1 MVMASANPKRVV
13 LASKVVD
20 QSHLPDKAVHNVE
33 LSESRTTAATI
44 SLTAV
49 SLGSG
54 SVPKLYLSDDVET
67 VPPISG
73 QHVGVSNVL
82 ADTSVALS
90 SAGSATVVD
99 EVPRVPWGIRSTARG
114 HGAV

>member
-13 LASKVVD
+13 LTSKVVD
-20 QSHLPDKAVHNVE
+20 QSHLPDKAVHNVV
-33 LSESRTTAATI
+33 LAESRTTAATI

-73 QHVGVSNVL
+73 QHVGVSIVL

>member
-1 MVMASANPKRVV
+1 MVMASSNPKRVV

-20 QSHLPDKAVHNVE
+20 QSHLPDKAVHNVV
-33 LSESRTTAATI
+33 LAESRTTAATI